1 LTLWS
6 KVRDHGSLGEGIEEK
21 TDTVG
26 LLTAIVGERDS
37 NGGVGLVDGIIGIN
51 RGEANKL
58 VVTVDVRGC
67 LNAVE
72 VARHTGT
79 INKERES
86 GVKDNLLSSSLRSS
100 SSGGD
105 GVDDGV
111 VVVEDPS
118 IAVADTTVLGNTDSG
133 CRVTRGFKRRN
144 RASGPRGQ
152 RQRLQ
157 RRGWKHQ
164 WTHQSHSG

>member
-1 LTLWS
+1 MEQRCLTLWS

-26 LLTAIVGERDS
+26 LLTAIVGESDS

-58 VVTVDVRGC
+58 VVTLDVRGG

-72 VARHTGT
+72 VARHTST
-79 INKERES
+79 INKERGS
-86 GVKDNLLSSSLRSS
+86 SVTDNLLSSLRSS

-105 GVDDGV
+105 GVDGGGCLVRVLPWWWQWDDEGRTAFCLV
-111 VVVEDPS
+111 VLVV
-118 IAVADTTVLGNTDSG
+118 
-133 CRVTRGFKRRN
+133 
-144 RASGPRGQ
+144 
-152 RQRLQ
+152 
-157 RRGWKHQ
+157 
-164 WTHQSHSG
+164 